1 MLAYVVYMLLNKD
14 KKVDVFYSKR
24 RVNEPDMSEYSSKD
38 VRVVV
43 CVMLV
48 CLFGP
53 NKLSVLFN
61 LMHRKTVTQ
70 LQFTIIFTIVFI
82 INCFDDSFDYSGI
95 VFLQRERQDRQARL
109 FGDIY
114 YGFSTQRSSKILL
127 NVCYGIFDLV
137 LYPNALF
144 FAAMVSM
151 FFFVV
156 VMICLITFTNWLGLT
171 AYNLEDRNRNPT
183 RRTVGLQRHEMMRLK
198 HEVYSETTPKQK
210 R

>member
-70 LQFTIIFTIVFI
+70 L
-82 INCFDDSFDYSGI
+82 
-95 VFLQRERQDRQARL
+95 
-109 FGDIY
+109 
-114 YGFSTQRSSKILL
+114 
-127 NVCYGIFDLV
+127 
-137 LYPNALF
+137 
-144 FAAMVSM
+144 
-151 FFFVV
+151 
-156 VMICLITFTNWLGLT
+156 
-171 AYNLEDRNRNPT
+171 
-183 RRTVGLQRHEMMRLK
+183 
-198 HEVYSETTPKQK
+198 
-210 R
+210 